1 MIYAEGHGSLE
12 GQVGMKKDPYMMS
25 IARYEARVKEMKKE
39 EDIYYVAV
47 PLGAL
52 IALLFIIIL
61 VLSGGIMH
69 PGGWLMIV
77 IGIALASG
85 GAVGYRLL
93 RKERKEL
100 EEWRS
105 WESETQEALGET
117 SKRDFE

>member
-25 IARYEARVKEMKKE
+25 IAKYEARVREMKKE
-39 EDIYYVAV
+39 KDICKVAMT
-47 PLGAL
+47 LGAL
-52 IALLFIIIL
+52 VTLPFIVIL
-61 VLSGGIMH
+61 GFSGGSLH

>member
-1 MIYAEGHGSLE
+1 
-12 GQVGMKKDPYMMS
+12 MKKDPYMMS
-25 IARYEARVKEMKKE
+25 IAKYEARVKEMKKE
-39 EDIYYVAV
+39 EDFSFVAMT
-47 PLGAL
+47 LGSL
-52 IALLFIIIL
+52 VALLFIIIL
-61 VLSGGIMH
+61 VLSGGSMH

-93 RKERKEL
+93 RKERKGL

-105 WESETQEALGET
+105 WESETQAALGET